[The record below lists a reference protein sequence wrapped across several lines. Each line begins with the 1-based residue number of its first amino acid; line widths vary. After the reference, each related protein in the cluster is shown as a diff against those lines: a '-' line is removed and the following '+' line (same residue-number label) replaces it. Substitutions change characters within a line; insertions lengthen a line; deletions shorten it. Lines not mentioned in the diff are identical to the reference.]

1 MLDIQL
7 NKASP
12 DDVEKIRKIGI
23 DTIIETF
30 AMSNEDEN
38 TQKYL
43 NESFDPE
50 KVLKE
55 LTNPGSEF
63 YLAESDNKVIGYL
76 KINFDKA
83 QSDINDPNS
92 LEIERIYVYK
102 EYHGKGIGKILF
114 DKAKEIAI
122 NNKLGYVWLGVWE
135 KNFRALSFYRK
146 NGFIE
151 FDKHIFRYGNDDQT
165 DLLMKLKLNG

>member
-1 MLDIQL
+1 MQNIQL
-7 NKASP
+7 IKAIPS
-12 DDVEKIRKIGI
+12 DMEKIRKIGI

-114 DKAKEIAI
+114 DKAIDIALR
-122 NNKLGYVWLGVWE
+122 NNLKYVWLGVWE